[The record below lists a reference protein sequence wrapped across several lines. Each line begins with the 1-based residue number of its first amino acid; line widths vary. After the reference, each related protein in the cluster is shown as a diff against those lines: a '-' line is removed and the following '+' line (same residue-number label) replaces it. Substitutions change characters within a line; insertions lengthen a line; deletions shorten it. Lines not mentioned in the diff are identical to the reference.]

1 MRHSKIFYHCFDT
14 HVRAGGQKHTYQ
26 HVDVLCAHGF
36 DAYIVHDAP
45 GYRLDWFRNDTRVIS
60 RQECEAI
67 LDPARDYFVIAETVG
82 SDVESYPGRKVIFN
96 KNLYHGFVTMDTADK
111 AVDPYVHPEVVAA
124 FAVSEHNAAHLR
136 FAYPDLQ
143 VCHVIPGI
151 DLDRFTFRPIEQ
163 KQPQIAIIAKASA
176 QLSVLFQMLRA
187 RMESGAN
194 QLDAFSLVVLDKL
207 TEDEVVSV
215 LQESLMLVFLSVQE
229 GLGRL
234 VVEAQACGCLPIAY
248 RAGPLLET
256 LPAGWGIEYGDH
268 LAAAR
273 QIEAIAASWPH
284 DLARWRDATTAG
296 REVAQRYSLERQS
309 RSVVDAW
316 QEILATHDV
325 APFGRRTIR
334 RRGDSRSA

>member
-1 MRHSKIFYHCFDT
+1 MRPRRIFYYCFDT
-14 HVRAGGQKHTYQ
+14 DARGGGQKHTYQ
-26 HVDVLCAHGF
+26 HVDILCAHGF
-36 DAYIVHDAP
+36 DAYIVHEAP

-60 RQECEAI
+60 RQECEA
-67 LDPARDYFVIAETVG
+67 LVDPTRDFIVLAETVG
-82 SDVESYPGRKVIFN
+82 SEMIAYPGRKIIFN
-96 KNLYHGFVTMDTADK
+96 KNLYYGFAALAD
-111 AVDPYVHPEVVAA
+111 APETVDPYVHPEVVAA

-136 FAYPDLQ
+136 FAYPGLK

-163 KQPQIAIIAKASA
+163 KRPQIAVIGKAVT
-176 QLSVLFQMLRA
+176 QLSVLFHMLRA

-194 QLDAFSLVVLDKL
+194 QLGGFSHVVLGNL
-207 TEDEVVSV
+207 HEDEVVRV
-215 LQESLMLVFLSVQE
+215 LQESLMLVFLNVQE

-256 LPAGWGIEYGDH
+256 LPAGWGLEYGDH
-268 LAAAR
+268 IAAVR

-284 DLARWRDATTAG
+284 DLDRWREVTTAG
-296 REVAQRYSLERQS
+296 RDMAQRYSLERQA

-316 QEILATHDV
+316 REILAMNDAARPLSLGT
-325 APFGRRTIR
+325 GT
-334 RRGDSRSA
+334 